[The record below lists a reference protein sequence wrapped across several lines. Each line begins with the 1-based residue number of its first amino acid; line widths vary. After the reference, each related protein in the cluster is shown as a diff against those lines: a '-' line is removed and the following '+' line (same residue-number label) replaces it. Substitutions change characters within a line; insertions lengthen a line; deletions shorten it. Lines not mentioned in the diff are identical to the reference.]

1 MENIDKKSAIK
12 ALVEKGKAVGKL
24 TTQEI
29 DNAMIELDIDIEE
42 LDKLYE
48 LIEANNIELID
59 DLDDMAQ
66 DAISWYAKELNLT
79 IINKIENNQ
88 LKPFKIL

>member
-1 MENIDKKSAIK
+1 MDKQQVIK
-12 ALVEKGKAVGKL
+12 VINEYYSTGNLIIVLVMYCRDRGKKEEDIAKLIQALPML
-24 TTQEI
+24 P
-29 DNAMIELDIDIEE
+29 LP
-42 LDKLYE
+42 
-48 LIEANNIELID
+48 
-59 DLDDMAQ
+59 DMVQ

>member
-1 MENIDKKSAIK
+1 MDKEQVIRVINEYYSTGNLIIVLVMYCRDRGKKEEDIAKLIQ
-12 ALVEKGKAVGKL
+12 ALPML
-24 TTQEI
+24 P
-29 DNAMIELDIDIEE
+29 LP
-42 LDKLYE
+42 
-48 LIEANNIELID
+48 
-59 DLDDMAQ
+59 DMVQ

>member
-1 MENIDKKSAIK
+1 MDKEQVIRVINEYYSTGNLVIVLVMYCRDRGKREEDIAKLIQ
-12 ALVEKGKAVGKL
+12 ALPML
-24 TTQEI
+24 P
-29 DNAMIELDIDIEE
+29 LP
-42 LDKLYE
+42 
-48 LIEANNIELID
+48 
-59 DLDDMAQ
+59 DMVQ

>member
-1 MENIDKKSAIK
+1 MDKEQVVKVINEYYSTGNLIIVLVMYCRDRGKREEDIAKLIQ
-12 ALVEKGKAVGKL
+12 ALPML
-24 TTQEI
+24 P
-29 DNAMIELDIDIEE
+29 LP
-42 LDKLYE
+42 
-48 LIEANNIELID
+48 
-59 DLDDMAQ
+59 DMVQ